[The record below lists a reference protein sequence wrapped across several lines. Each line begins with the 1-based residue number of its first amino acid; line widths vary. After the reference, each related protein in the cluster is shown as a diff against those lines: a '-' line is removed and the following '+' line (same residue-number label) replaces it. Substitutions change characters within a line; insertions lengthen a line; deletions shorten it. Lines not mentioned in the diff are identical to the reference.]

1 MPALDMPAVLTTD
14 PQLLTDLRDLEADE
28 SWQRFCRQYAPS
40 VRGLALRSG
49 LSPEDADE
57 VLQETLVKVAR
68 YLPAFEYDRS
78 VCRFR
83 TWLNQ
88 IVHQRILACL
98 SRRQRRQ
105 LTEAA
110 LARLAEVS
118 PVAAGV
124 RGEAQGHDELA
135 LLDACLARLRAGV
148 PPRHWQIFEA
158 YVLHGLLVREV
169 ARIHGTSAA
178 NVYVLRHRLAQR
190 FREELAHALELPF

>member
-1 MPALDMPAVLTTD
+1 MPASPMPVALTTD
-14 PQLLTDLRDLEADE
+14 PQLLTDLKDLAADE
-28 SWQRFCRQYAPS
+28 SWQRFCQQYGPS

-68 YLPAFEYDRS
+68 YLPSFEYDRS

-105 LTEAA
+105 FTEAA
-110 LARLAEVS
+110 VARLAEVS
-118 PVAAGV
+118 PVAAGF
-124 RGEAQGHDELA
+124 GETSRSDEAA
-135 LLDACLARLRAGV
+135 LLEACLARLRARV
-148 PPRHWQIFEA
+148 PPKHWQIFEA
-158 YVLHGLLVREV
+158 YVLHGLPVSEV
-169 ARIHGTSAA
+169 TRIHATSAA
-178 NVYVLRHRLAQR
+178 NVYVLRHRLAR
-190 FREELAHALELPF
+190 RLREELDRVLTTPF